1 MDKFWYAF
9 YTRPRWEKKVFEL
22 LTKKKIVAYCPLN
35 KVIRQWADRKK
46 TILEPLFPS
55 YVFVQLDASEMIRAK
70 ETDGVINFVY
80 WLTKPAVIK
89 DAEIDAIKNF
99 LNEYDN
105 VYLEKN
111 AVNVNDTVRII
122 RGPLRDYEGNVVSI
136 KNNNKIVV
144 SLPSLGYMMIAE
156 VQRSNVTVLA
166 KKNIAV

>member
-1 MDKFWYAF
+1 MDRFWYAI

-22 LTKKKIVAYCPLN
+22 LTKKKIVSYCPLN
-35 KVIRQWADRKK
+35 KVIKQWADRKK

-55 YVFVQLDASEMIRAK
+55 YVFVQLDATEMTRAK

-80 WLTKPAVIK
+80 WLSKPAIIK

-99 LNEYDN
+99 LSEFNN

-111 AVNVNDTVRII
+111 VVNVNDTVRII
-122 RGPLRDYEGNVVSI
+122 RGPLKDYEGNVVSI
-136 KNNNKIVV
+136 KNKNRVIV

-166 KKNIAV
+166 KENIAV

>member
-1 MDKFWYAF
+1 MDKFWYAL
-9 YTRPRWEKKVFEL
+9 YTRPRWEKKVSEL
-22 LTKKKIVAYCPLN
+22 LTKKKIVSYCPLN
-35 KVIRQWADRKK
+35 KVIKQWADRKK

-55 YVFVQLDASEMIRAK
+55 YVFVQLNATEMIRAK

-80 WLTKPAVIK
+80 WLSKPAVIK
-89 DAEIDAIKNF
+89 DVEIDAIKNF

-136 KNNNKIVV
+136 KNNNKIVI
-144 SLPSLGYMMIAE
+144 SLPSLGYMMVAE
-156 VQRSNVTVLA
+156 VQKSNVTVLT